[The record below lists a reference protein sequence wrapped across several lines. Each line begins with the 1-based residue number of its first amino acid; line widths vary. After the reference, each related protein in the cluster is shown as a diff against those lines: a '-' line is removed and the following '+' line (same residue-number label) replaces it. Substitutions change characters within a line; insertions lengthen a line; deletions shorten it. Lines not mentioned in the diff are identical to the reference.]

1 MSVVQNRN
9 NRTDFHNATHK
20 LLLSKIMVTPLVLF
34 LANFFDKAKD
44 IYVEVCVTKGNGKR
58 QRTMVGATPIYHS
71 TDSGAFDI

>member
-1 MSVVQNRN
+1 MAFSEYMN
-9 NRTDFHNATHK
+9 TLTP
-20 LLLSKIMVTPLVLF
+20 SPLVLF